1 MLVRGCK
8 EMKSNHIAMTLVIK
22 APIEKVWQALAQWES
37 QGEWM
42 LLTKVEVTSEIREGV
57 GTSIA
62 AFTGIGKVGLMDH
75 MKVTKWQ
82 PPNICDVVHT
92 GRIIKGTGRFELTQ
106 IDDFTTRFDWSEEIL
121 APRAVFLLIA
131 PGLYAGVRISL
142 MALRR
147 QLQSV

>member
-1 MLVRGCK
+1 
-8 EMKSNHIAMTLVIK
+8 MKSNHIAMHLEIN
-22 APIEKVWQALAQWES
+22 APIERVWQALAQWES

-42 LLTKVEVTSEIREGV
+42 LLTKVEVTSKVREGV

-62 AFTGIGKVGLMDH
+62 AFTGIGKLGLMDH
-75 MKVTKWQ
+75 MQVTKWQ
-82 PPNICDVVHT
+82 PPNICDVIHT
-92 GRIIKGTGRFELTQ
+92 GRIIKGTERFELTQ
-106 IDDFTTRFDWSEEIL
+106 IDAFTTRFDWSEEIL
-121 APRAVFLLIA
+121 APRAIFLFIA

>member
-1 MLVRGCK
+1 
-8 EMKSNHIAMTLVIK
+8 MKSNHIAMHLEIK
-22 APIEKVWQALAQWES
+22 APIEKVWQALAQWET

-42 LLTKVEVTSEIREGV
+42 LLTKVDVVSKIREGV

-62 AFTGIGKVGLMDH
+62 AFTGIGKLGIMDH
-75 MKVTKWQ
+75 MQVTKWQ
-82 PPNICDVVHT
+82 PPNICDVIHT
-92 GRIIKGTGRFELTQ
+92 GRIIKGTGRFKLTQ
-106 IDDFTTRFDWSEEIL
+106 IDAFTTRFDWSEEIQ
-121 APRAVFLLIA
+121 APRAIFLLIA

>member
-1 MLVRGCK
+1 MLVRGYK
-8 EMKSNHIAMTLVIK
+8 KMKSNHIAMTLVIK

-62 AFTGIGKVGLMDH
+62 AFTGIGKLGLMDH
-75 MKVTKWQ
+75 MKVTAWQ

-121 APRAVFLLIA
+121 APRAIFLLIA

>member
-1 MLVRGCK
+1 MR
-8 EMKSNHIAMTLVIK
+8 SNHIEMTLVIK
-22 APIEKVWQALAQWES
+22 APIDKVWQALAQWES

-62 AFTGIGKVGLMDH
+62 AFTGIGKLGLMDH
-75 MKVTKWQ
+75 MKVTAWQ

-92 GRIIKGTGRFELTQ
+92 GRIIKGTGRFELIQ

-121 APRAVFLLIA
+121 APRAIFLLIA

>member
-1 MLVRGCK
+1 MHL
-8 EMKSNHIAMTLVIK
+8 EIN
-22 APIEKVWQALAQWES
+22 APIERVWQGLAQWES

-42 LLTKVEVTSEIREGV
+42 LLTKVEVTSKVREGV

-62 AFTGIGKVGLMDH
+62 AFTGIGKLGLMDH
-75 MKVTKWQ
+75 MQVTKWQ
-82 PPNICDVVHT
+82 PPNICDVIHT

-106 IDDFTTRFDWSEEIL
+106 IDAFTTRFDWSEEIL
-121 APRAVFLLIA
+121 APRAIFLLIA

>member
-1 MLVRGCK
+1 MRN
-8 EMKSNHIAMTLVIK
+8 NHIAMSLEIK
-22 APIEKVWQALAQWES
+22 APINKVWHALEQWES
-37 QGEWM
+37 QGDWM

-62 AFTGIGKVGLMDH
+62 AFTGIGKLGLMDH
-75 MKVTKWQ
+75 MQVTTWQ
-82 PPNICDVVHT
+82 PPNICDVIHT

-106 IDDFTTRFDWSEEIL
+106 IDGFTTRFDWSEEIK
-121 APRAVFLLIA
+121 APRAIFLLIA

>member
-1 MLVRGCK
+1 MR
-8 EMKSNHIAMTLVIK
+8 SNHIEMTLVIK

-62 AFTGIGKVGLMDH
+62 AFTGIGKIGLMDH
-75 MKVTKWQ
+75 MKVTAWQ

-92 GRIIKGTGRFELTQ
+92 GRIIKGTGRFELIQ

-121 APRAVFLLIA
+121 APRAIFLLIA